1 MNKNIITTIAMIVC
15 AYATA
20 LAQFEN
26 NSALQNNGLL
36 LQKDTLS
43 LSQTAPSYTIWR
55 QNNDDKSYIDSFVG
69 EWYASWDFSYSS
81 TFEDADKGAY
91 YFGGRFVSPSGWGGE
106 WSVGANYGIID
117 SDYASIFFKLGPS
130 YSVAISEKVLLNTS
144 FCFDAGISSTPTYT
158 EKKWVE
164 SIIKPGYFAEVDVK
178 KGGDT
183 VFSWGLSLN
192 PRLIFKVGKV
202 YPQAGLTF
210 VWSKDTKKI
219 NTGFVIALGF

>member
-20 LAQFEN
+20 FAQFEN

-36 LQKDTLS
+36 LQK
-43 LSQTAPSYTIWR
+43 
-55 QNNDDKSYIDSFVG
+55 DKSYIDSFVG

-106 WSVGANYGIID
+106 WNVGANYGIID

-144 FCFDAGISSTPTYT
+144 FCFDADISSTPEYT
-158 EKKWVE
+158 VKEWHE
-164 SIIKPGYFAEVDVK
+164 SHWGSSWVDVK
-178 KGGDT
+178 KGGEE

>member
-1 MNKNIITTIAMIVC
+1 MIVC

-20 LAQFEN
+20 FAQFEN

-36 LQKDTLS
+36 FQKDTLS
-43 LSQTAPSYTIWR
+43 LSQMAPSYTIWR
-55 QNNDDKSYIDSFVG
+55 QSNKAETYIDSFVG

-106 WSVGANYGIID
+106 WNVGANYGIID

-130 YSVAISEKVLLNTS
+130 YSVAISEKVLFNTS
-144 FCFDAGISSTPTYT
+144 FCFDVGVSSTPEYT
-158 EKKWVE
+158 VKEFYDGHFAP
-164 SIIKPGYFAEVDVK
+164 PGGTWVDVK

-183 VFSWGLSLN
+183 EFSWGLSLN

>member
-1 MNKNIITTIAMIVC
+1 MIVC

-20 LAQFEN
+20 FAQFEN

-43 LSQTAPSYTIWR
+43 LSKTAPSYTIWR
-55 QNNDDKSYIDSFVG
+55 QSNKAETYIDSFFG
-69 EWYASWDFSYSS
+69 ESYVSYGVSYTS

-91 YFGGRFVSPSGWGGE
+91 YFESKFITSSGWGGE
-106 WSVGANYGIID
+106 FGVGANYGIID

-144 FCFDAGISSTPTYT
+144 FCFDAGISSTPEYT
-158 EKKWVE
+158 VKEWHE
-164 SIIKPGYFAEVDVK
+164 SHWGSSWVDVK
-178 KGGDT
+178 KGGEE